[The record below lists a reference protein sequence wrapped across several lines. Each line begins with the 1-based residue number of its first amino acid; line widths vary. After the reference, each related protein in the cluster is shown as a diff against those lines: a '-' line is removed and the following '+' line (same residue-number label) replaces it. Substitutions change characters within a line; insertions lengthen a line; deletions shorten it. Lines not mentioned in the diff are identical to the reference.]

1 MRRSTDLPNRRDRPS
16 SAVRPS
22 RAADSPSGLRHW
34 VKGNLCGAGVVLV
47 PFRLPAFYTAG
58 MSEDTR
64 PGEDEA
70 QHEELPALPRHLSA
84 LIGSLRGPADLG
96 RNHDKYLTY
105 ADREEAG
112 GAASA

>member
-1 MRRSTDLPNRRDRPS
+1 MAWPGRTANSP
-16 SAVRPS
+16 SAVRHRNRGDGYGTERRLRPCS
-22 RAADSPSGLRHW
+22 AVRCYGL
-34 VKGNLCGAGVVLV
+34 
-47 PFRLPAFYTAG
+47 YTAG
-58 MSEDTR
+58 MTEDTR
-64 PGEDEA
+64 PGDETA
-70 QHEELPALPRHLSA
+70 EPEKLSALPRHLSA

>member
-1 MRRSTDLPNRRDRPS
+1 
-16 SAVRPS
+16 
-22 RAADSPSGLRHW
+22 
-34 VKGNLCGAGVVLV
+34 
-47 PFRLPAFYTAG
+47 

-64 PGEDEA
+64 RGEEEA
-70 QHEELPALPRHLSA
+70 QHEEFPVLPRHLSS

>member
-1 MRRSTDLPNRRDRPS
+1 MMETLIALFVL
-16 SAVRPS
+16 AVGVL
-22 RAADSPSGLRHW
+22 GL
-34 VKGNLCGAGVVLV
+34 VLV
-47 PFRLPAFYTAG
+47 ITLAFGNKPPEPKKPPVPPPIARLPDP
-58 MSEDTR
+58 E
-64 PGEDEA
+64 PEKP
-70 QHEELPALPRHLSA
+70 PALPRHLSA

>member
-1 MRRSTDLPNRRDRPS
+1 MAMRTRVDLPSRRDRPS
-16 SAVRPS
+16 PAASPS
-22 RAADSPSGLRHW
+22 RTWSR
-34 VKGNLCGAGVVLV
+34 GNLCGAGVVLA
-47 PFRLPAFYTAG
+47 PFQMPAFYTAG

-64 PGEDEA
+64 PGKDEA
-70 QHEELPALPRHLSA
+70 QHEERPALPKHLSA
-84 LIGSLRGPADLG
+84 LVGSLRGPADLG